1 MRYLT
6 LGYYLQIAALSA
18 SQISNYVRP
27 NSPQYLPFE
36 VNRSAVRGRFRRS
49 LPVIIGLSAK
59 VAAV

>member
-27 NSPQYLPFE
+27 NSPQNLPFE
-36 VNRSAVRGRFRRS
+36 ANN
-49 LPVIIGLSAK
+49 
-59 VAAV
+59 